1 MRSYLPAGRI
11 ELSPD
16 LPWPYHLIG
25 CKPVKRSFI
34 PSLSG
39 WRASPRHFP
48 APHLRMQAC
57 RSRIATAPIDSVS
70 PMISEHRGASP
81 QPLELAV
88 TEHGR
93 PFLADDT
100 ALAFSISHAG
110 TLVAVALAL
119 DARVGLDV
127 ESLDRRLQLD
137 PLAERIFNPTDLA
150 RFRTLPPASR
160 HAAFFRAW
168 TGKEAILKAQG
179 IGLFGGVQEISVPM
193 EEKSNSTTV
202 PGPDKSTW
210 HLVPLTLPAGYLG
223 AVACDDSLQNVLM
236 HDYAF

>member
-1 MRSYLPAGRI
+1 MQARQKEFHSVFVGLARLTPA
-11 ELSPD
+11 
-16 LPWPYHLIG
+16 
-25 CKPVKRSFI
+25 
-34 PSLSG
+34 LSG
-39 WRASPRHFP
+39 
-48 APHLRMQAC
+48 
-57 RSRIATAPIDSVS
+57 TAPSDAGLSEPDRDRANRFRFPEDLARFILGRRLLTA
-70 PMISEHRGASP
+70 MISEHRGASP

>member
-1 MRSYLPAGRI
+1 MQARQKEFHSVFVGLARLTPA
-11 ELSPD
+11 
-16 LPWPYHLIG
+16 
-25 CKPVKRSFI
+25 
-34 PSLSG
+34 LSG
-39 WRASPRHFP
+39 
-48 APHLRMQAC
+48 
-57 RSRIATAPIDSVS
+57 TAPSDAGLSEPDRDRANRFRFPEDLARFILGRRLLTA
-70 PMISEHRGASP
+70 MISEHRGAP
-81 QPLELAV
+81 QQPLELAL

-210 HLVPLTLPAGYLG
+210 HLVPLTVPAGYLG
-223 AVACDDSLQNVLM
+223 AVACDDPLQNVLM
-236 HDYAF
+236 QDYAF

>member
-1 MRSYLPAGRI
+1 MQARQKEFHSVFVGLARLTPA
-11 ELSPD
+11 
-16 LPWPYHLIG
+16 
-25 CKPVKRSFI
+25 
-34 PSLSG
+34 LSG
-39 WRASPRHFP
+39 
-48 APHLRMQAC
+48 
-57 RSRIATAPIDSVS
+57 TAPSDAGL
-70 PMISEHRGASP
+70 SEPDRDRANRFRFP
-81 QPLELAV
+81 EDLA
-88 TEHGR
+88 R
-93 PFLADDT
+93 FILADDT

>member
-1 MRSYLPAGRI
+1 MQARQKEFHSVFVGLAR
-11 ELSPD
+11 LSPA
-16 LPWPYHLIG
+16 
-25 CKPVKRSFI
+25 
-34 PSLSG
+34 LSG
-39 WRASPRHFP
+39 
-48 APHLRMQAC
+48 
-57 RSRIATAPIDSVS
+57 TAPSDAGLSVS
-70 PMISEHRGASP
+70 DRERANRFRFPEDRARFILGRQLLTALISEHRGAPP

-93 PFLADDT
+93 PYLADDP

-119 DARVGLDV
+119 NARVGLDV

-137 PLAERIFNPTDLA
+137 PLAERIFSPADLV
-150 RFRTLPPASR
+150 RFRALPPASR

-193 EEKSNSTTV
+193 EEKEGKNSSTIV
-202 PGPDKSTW
+202 HGPDNSTW
-210 HLVPLTLPAGYLG
+210 HLVPLTVPTGYLG
-223 AVACDDSLQNVLM
+223 AVACDDPRQTVRM
-236 HDYAF
+236 RDYAF